1 MFITRRSLP
10 RRTFL
15 RGMGVTL
22 ALPLLDAMI
31 PAMTAQSR
39 TAAVPVRRFGAV
51 YVPHGKILSQWTP
64 AAQGTGFEF
73 TPILEPLEAFRDHL
87 CVVSGLDGPKDPAA
101 GGHATAPAMWLTGI
115 TPKKTEGVDVRNET
129 TIDQVIAKAIGQD
142 TPFPSLELATED
154 FTGFVGAC
162 DVGYSCTYMN
172 TISWQGPTTPLPMEI
187 NPRVVFER
195 LFGGTG
201 SVGER
206 LERLRTRR
214 SILDSVSK
222 STSRLQQ
229 GLGARDRSRL
239 SEYLEHVREIE
250 RRILRSEQNTSA
262 DLAVP
267 EAPIGTPDAFEEH
280 VGLMFDLVSVAFQAD
295 ITRVFSF
302 MMARDLHNRTYPQV
316 GVDEPHHGLSHHQ
329 NKADKMARF
338 ARINTYH
345 VDLFGRFL
353 RTLDATSDGDG
364 TLLDHS
370 IVLYGSGMGN
380 ANLHSHVA
388 LPYLVAGT
396 GSGAIKG
403 GRHIQAREHDPSG
416 NLLLSLVDKFG
427 IARDRVGYSTG
438 RVDL

>member
-15 RGMGVTL
+15 RGMGVTM
-22 ALPLLDAMI
+22 ALPLLDAMV

-39 TAAVPVRRFGAV
+39 TAAVPIRRFGAV
-51 YVPHGKILSQWTP
+51 YVPHGKIHSQWTP
-64 AAQGTGFEF
+64 AVQGTGFDF
-73 TPILEPLEAFRDHL
+73 TPILKPLEPFRDHL

-115 TPKKTEGVDVRNET
+115 SPKKTEGVDVRNET
-129 TIDQVIAKAIGQD
+129 TIDQLIAKQIGQD
-142 TPFPSLELATED
+142 TPLPSLELATED

-201 SVGER
+201 SVDER
-206 LERLRTRR
+206 IDRMRTRR
-214 SILDSVSK
+214 SILDSVSRSATK
-222 STSRLQQ
+222 LQQ
-229 GLGARDRSRL
+229 GLGVRDQSRL
-239 SEYLEHVREIE
+239 SEYLDHIREIE
-250 RRILRSEQNTSA
+250 RRISRSEGTTGPG
-262 DLAVP
+262 LAVP
-267 EAPIGTPDAFEEH
+267 DAPIGTPDAFEEH
-280 VGLMFDLVSVAFQAD
+280 VGLMFDLVAVAFQAD

-329 NKADKMARF
+329 NRADKMSRF
-338 ARINTYH
+338 AKVNTYH
-345 VDLFGRFL
+345 VDLFSRFIQRL
-353 RTLDATSDGDG
+353 KATPDGDG
-364 TLLDHS
+364 TMLDHS
-370 IVLYGSGMGN
+370 VVLYGSGMGN
-380 ANLHSHVA
+380 ANVHGHVD

-396 GSGAIKG
+396 GNGAIKG
-403 GRHIQAREHDPSG
+403 GRHIRAREHDPSG
-416 NLLLSLVDKFG
+416 NLLLSIVDKFG
-427 IARDRVGYSTG
+427 IARASVGYSTG

>member
-1 MFITRRSLP
+1 MFITRKSLP

-15 RGMGVTL
+15 RGMGITM
-22 ALPLLDAMI
+22 ALPLLDAMV

-39 TAAVPVRRFGAV
+39 TAAAPVRRFGAV
-51 YVPHGKILSQWTP
+51 YVPHGKIHSQWTP
-64 AAQGTGFEF
+64 VTQGDGFEF
-73 TPILEPLEAFRDHL
+73 TPILKPLEPFREQL

-115 TPKKTEGVDVRNET
+115 SPKKTEGVDVRNET
-129 TIDQVIAKAIGQD
+129 TIDQIIAKAVGQD
-142 TPFPSLELATED
+142 TPLPSLELATED

-195 LFGGTG
+195 LFGGAGT
-201 SVGER
+201 VDER
-206 LERLRTRR
+206 LDRMRTRR
-214 SILDSVSK
+214 SILDSVSRSA
-222 STSRLQQ
+222 STLQQ

-239 SEYLEHVREIE
+239 TEYLEHIREIE
-250 RRILRSEQNTSA
+250 RRISRSEQSTGS

-267 EAPIGTPDAFEEH
+267 AAPIGPPDGFEEH
-280 VGLMFDLVSVAFQAD
+280 VGLMFDLVAVAFEAD

-329 NKADKMARF
+329 NKTDKMARF
-338 ARINTYH
+338 AKVNTYH

-353 RTLDATSDGDG
+353 QRLKTTPDGDG
-364 TLLDHS
+364 TMLDHS

-380 ANLHSHVA
+380 ANVHGHVD

-396 GSGAIKG
+396 GSGTIKG
-403 GRHIQAREHDPSG
+403 GRHIRAREHDPSG
-416 NLLLSLVDKFG
+416 NLLLSVVDKFG
-427 IARDRVGYSTG
+427 IAKDSVGYSTG